1 MITSQDASILIRLSY
16 ETSNVTKCLL
26 LNTWGT
32 QRNIHHPS
40 MDRTLLWNQGSAKSW
55 FAVGAGLAV
64 DFALP
69 LHGPLQADC
78 LAEIE
83 WTTGHSNKPHLF
95 FVSDED
101 RWYCWCRLC
110 KYCNLICGVWKCG
123 RTSKGRAV
131 VSKPGTRVDGYS
143 HHKQESWFSK

>member
-1 MITSQDASILIRLSY
+1 MQIHNILVTEQNVNVIKRECTKHMSSTTYQVYYMQRYRNITVHKMKTSQDASILIRLSY
-16 ETSNVTKCLL
+16 ETSNVTKRLCYKPSIVKYMRHTEKCTPPI
-26 LNTWGT
+26 NGP
-32 QRNIHHPS
+32 HPPVEP
-40 MDRTLLWNQGSAKSW
+40 GICKSW

-101 RWYCWCRLC
+101 
-110 KYCNLICGVWKCG
+110 G
-123 RTSKGRAV
+123 
-131 VSKPGTRVDGYS
+131 
-143 HHKQESWFSK
+143 